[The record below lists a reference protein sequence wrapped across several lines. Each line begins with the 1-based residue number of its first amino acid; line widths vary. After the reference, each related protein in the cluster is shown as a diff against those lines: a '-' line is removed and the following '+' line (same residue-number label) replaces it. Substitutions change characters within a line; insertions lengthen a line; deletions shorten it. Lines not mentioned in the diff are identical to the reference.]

1 MIKLMVNIAI
11 IFFVHKMDL
20 GKTWMVLKVIFIIS
34 LFWENYVL
42 ETDSKKKKKNNLSS
56 GLWWSW
62 MVLLIIRAEI

>member
-42 ETDSKKKKKNNLSS
+42 ETDSKKKKNNLSS